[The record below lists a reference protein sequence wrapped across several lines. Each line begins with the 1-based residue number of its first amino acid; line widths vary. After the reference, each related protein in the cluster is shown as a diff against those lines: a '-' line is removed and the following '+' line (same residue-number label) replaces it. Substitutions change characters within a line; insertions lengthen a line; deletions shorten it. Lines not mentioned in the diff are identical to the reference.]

1 MTATAGVSGAVF
13 ALSFSTAERAGDLTS
28 WILPFTSG
36 GFLYI
41 ALVGILPEILNEKNV
56 STSVKQIL
64 FLKMGI
70 AIIYLLTHFFN

>member
-1 MTATAGVSGAVF
+1 VSGAVF

-70 AIIYLLTHFFN
+70 AIIYFLTHFFN